1 MANTTQYNDF
11 NLPIDGYAAFDA
23 LSLKNLIIKR
33 LNSSNTYT
41 DQRYEGSNLSAVI
54 DIIAYAYHVLLFYL
68 NRTSSES
75 TFTTAELYEN
85 VNKIVKLIGYNP
97 IGKQTSILP
106 FKATSNGNLEVGT
119 FTIPR
124 YSFFN
129 INGTVYSF
137 NNDITFTNPSSKQGS
152 LMDLQDNNLLYQGVY
167 TEYPSYFA
175 TGAPNETIIMA
186 LTDPNGQNISIDHF
200 NIDVYVKDNSVTN
213 AKWVKWTATQSL
225 FLERSNA
232 TKYEIRLNEN
242 SRYEIK
248 FGDNIAGKQL
258 SLNSEVAIYYLQ
270 TAEAKGE
277 IGLGLLDNKL
287 LYFYKTT
294 RYNSILADTFSVN
307 LTPLTQLQ
315 SKNILF
321 TNTESS
327 TQFIDIED
335 ANSIKS
341 NAPKT
346 FRSQFRLI
354 TTDDFITY
362 ISKNYSNI
370 ISSVK
375 VVNNYDY
382 ISGHMKYFF
391 DLGVTNPNNE
401 SRVLFNQVKFSN
413 TCNFNNVYIYAVPK
427 LIKTSSLNTRTN
439 YLNNT
444 QKQLIINELQNVKLT
459 TAEIIVN
466 DPVYTAVDLGIA
478 AVDEKLLP
486 SISDTTNLVIT
497 RSFTSKIDE
506 AHIKQVISSIFTKY
520 FSTTNDNLGLKL
532 SITDLTNQILA
543 IEGVLNISTQRTI
556 NGVLN
561 TVPGISLMLYNPVYS
576 DTDIVIITQDINL
589 PYFKFPYLNNQSNFA
604 NKIKVINSNTL
615 SI

>member
-1 MANTTQYNDF
+1 
-11 NLPIDGYAAFDA
+11 
-23 LSLKNLIIKR
+23 
-33 LNSSNTYT
+33 
-41 DQRYEGSNLSAVI
+41 
-54 DIIAYAYHVLLFYL
+54 
-68 NRTSSES
+68 
-75 TFTTAELYEN
+75 
-85 VNKIVKLIGYNP
+85 
-97 IGKQTSILP
+97 
-106 FKATSNGNLEVGT
+106 
-119 FTIPR
+119 
-124 YSFFN
+124 
-129 INGTVYSF
+129 
-137 NNDITFTNPSSKQGS
+137 
-152 LMDLQDNNLLYQGVY
+152 
-167 TEYPSYFA
+167 
-175 TGAPNETIIMA
+175 
-186 LTDPNGQNISIDHF
+186 
-200 NIDVYVKDNSVTN
+200 
-213 AKWVKWTATQSL
+213 
-225 FLERSNA
+225 
-232 TKYEIRLNEN
+232 
-242 SRYEIK
+242 
-248 FGDNIAGKQL
+248 
-258 SLNSEVAIYYLQ
+258 
-270 TAEAKGE
+270 
-277 IGLGLLDNKL
+277 
-287 LYFYKTT
+287 
-294 RYNSILADTFSVN
+294 
-307 LTPLTQLQ
+307 
-315 SKNILF
+315 
-321 TNTESS
+321 
-327 TQFIDIED
+327 
-335 ANSIKS
+335 
-341 NAPKT
+341 
-346 FRSQFRLI
+346 
-354 TTDDFITY
+354 
-362 ISKNYSNI
+362 
-370 ISSVK
+370 
-375 VVNNYDY
+375 
-382 ISGHMKYFF
+382 MKYFF